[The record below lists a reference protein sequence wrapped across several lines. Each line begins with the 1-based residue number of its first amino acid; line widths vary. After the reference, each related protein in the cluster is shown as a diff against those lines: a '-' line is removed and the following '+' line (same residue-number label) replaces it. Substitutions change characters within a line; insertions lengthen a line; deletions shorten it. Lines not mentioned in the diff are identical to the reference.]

1 MAITLHPDVST
12 ADTEYGI
19 VLLDGRDGRY
29 FQLNGSAAVAF
40 QALADGG
47 TVEQAAERLTGTF
60 DVALDRARQDVE
72 RLVAKLV
79 SLKVVTA

>member
-1 MAITLHPDVST
+1 MALTLHPDVST

-29 FQLNGSAAVAF
+29 YQLNGTAATAF
-40 QALADGG
+40 RALADGS
-47 TVEQAAERLTGTF
+47 TVEQAAERLTAAFAVG
-60 DVALDRARQDVE
+60 LDQARQDVE

-79 SLKVVTA
+79 ALKVVTA